1 MAPDHYE
8 KRALSQNS
16 VFLANRRWPVEV
28 RVGVCVCE
36 TRKRNATHQV
46 GSPQVVRERQSSL
59 SRRSVSSTTVNSATA
74 PVRQSRKTPP
84 AFFIVVGRV
93 SQCSGEGYPDLN
105 QAKKLGRGVQISAA
119 RNLRKGAYVP
129 GPLCQMAFEFGRGAL

>member
-1 MAPDHYE
+1 M
-8 KRALSQNS
+8 
-16 VFLANRRWPVEV
+16 
-28 RVGVCVCE
+28 CVCK

-84 AFFIVVGRV
+84 AFFIVVGRI
-93 SQCSGEGYPDLN
+93 SQCSGECYPDLN
-105 QAKKLGRGVQISAA
+105 QAKKLGRGVQISAVS
-119 RNLRKGAYVP
+119 NLSKGAYAP
-129 GPLCQMAFEFGRGAL
+129 GPLCQMVFEFGRGVFRTVLADAMSGATPTIAQLVLWRKRPLD